1 MTDYLL
7 ELGANPQARRILNAI
22 GFPLPLPEKLARD
35 SSPWQAKPLAGKTV
49 ILGAT
54 PGSSVAPAVA
64 DILLAAGTTLHTGK
78 GVTHA
83 DARSVQALAENARVH
98 ALVLDATGV
107 DTIAGLRALYDFFH
121 PLVGRLARSGRVVVL
136 GRPSEEVK
144 TAEGAAAQRG
154 VEGFVRSVA
163 KEIGRKG
170 STANFVVVSEGAEG
184 RLAGVLRFLLSA
196 RSAFVTAQPIR
207 VTAGAKDTGAPS
219 FVKPLEGK
227 TALVTG
233 AARGIGAATAKL
245 LAQEGARV
253 ICLDRPADA
262 DATQALARDIG
273 GITLLVDLSE
283 DDAPKRVAEEI
294 AQLGGIDIVV
304 NNAGITRDKTLARMK
319 PEQWQSVID
328 VNLLAAH
335 RITEALLPHLREG
348 GRVIGL
354 SSVAGIAGNV
364 GQTAYAASKSAIIG
378 WVRVQSKALAD
389 RGITV
394 NAIAP
399 GFIETRLTA
408 AIPLAIREAG
418 RRLSAFSQG
427 GLPEDVAQAIL
438 FLASPGAQGVT
449 GQTLRVCGGALIG
462 A

>member
-22 GFPLPLPEKLARD
+22 GFPLPLPQKLARD
-35 SSPWQAKPLAGKTV
+35 NSPWQERPLAGANV
-49 ILGAT
+49 VLGAAQ
-54 PGSSVAPAVA
+54 GSE
-64 DILLAAGTTLHTGK
+64 LAEKLASHLTKAGASLHAGK
-78 GVTHA
+78 GFTHPE
-83 DARSVQALAENARVH
+83 ARPVDSLAESSQLN
-98 ALVLDATGV
+98 ALVLDATGI
-107 DTIAGLRALYDFFH
+107 DDIAGLRALYDFLH
-121 PLVGRLARSGRVVVL
+121 PLVGRLARCGRVVVV
-136 GRPSEEVK
+136 GRPADEMK

-163 KEIGRKG
+163 KEIGRRG
-170 STANFVVVSEGAEG
+170 STANLLVVAKGAEDRVEGA
-184 RLAGVLRFLLSA
+184 LRFLLSA
-196 RSAFVTAQPIR
+196 RSAFLTAQPIR
-207 VTAGAKDTGAPS
+207 VTARAKDAGAPA

-273 GITLLVDLSE
+273 GLTLLVDLAE
-283 DDAPKRVAEEI
+283 ADAPKRIAEEI
-294 AQLGGIDIVV
+294 AQLGGVDIIV

-328 VNLLAAH
+328 INLHAVH
-335 RITEALLPHLREG
+335 KVTEALLPHLRDN
-348 GRVIGL
+348 GRVICL

-378 WVRVQSKALAD
+378 WVNVQSEKLAD

-418 RRLSAFSQG
+418 RRLSALSQG
-427 GLPEDVAQAIL
+427 GQPEDVAQAIV
-438 FLASPGAQGVT
+438 FLASPGAQGIT
-449 GQTLRVCGGALIG
+449 GQTIRVCGGALIG

>member
-7 ELGANPQARRILNAI
+7 ELGANPRARRILNSI

-35 SSPWQAKPLAGKTV
+35 RAPWQARPLEGKSV

-54 PGSSVAPAVA
+54 PGSGTPIA
-64 DILLAAGTTLHTGK
+64 DVVLSAGASLYTAE

-83 DARSVQALAENARVH
+83 DARPLHALGEGSRAD
-98 ALVLDATGV
+98 ALVLDATGLS
-107 DTIAGLRALYDFFH
+107 TIAGMRALYDFFH

-136 GRPSEEVK
+136 GRPADEMGS
-144 TAEGAAAQRG
+144 AEGAAAQRG

-170 STANFVVVSEGAEG
+170 STANLVVVANGAEA
-184 RLAGVLRFLLSA
+184 RVEGVLRFLLSA
-196 RSAFVTAQPIR
+196 RSAFVTAQPIL
-207 VTAGAKDTGAPS
+207 VTAHAKEAGTPS
-219 FVKPLEGK
+219 FVKPLDGK
-227 TALVTG
+227 IALVTG

-253 ICLDRPADA
+253 VCLDRPADA
-262 DATQALARDIG
+262 DALQALARDIG
-273 GITLLVDLSE
+273 GITLLTDLTE
-283 DDAPKRVAEEI
+283 DDAPQRI
-294 AQLGGIDIVV
+294 ADELRSLGGVDVIV

-319 PEQWQSVID
+319 ADRWQSVMD
-328 VNLLAAH
+328 VNLLAVH
-335 RITEALLPHLREG
+335 RLTEALSPLLREG
-348 GRVIGL
+348 GRVICL

-364 GQTAYAASKSAIIG
+364 GQTAYAASKSGIIG
-378 WVRVQSKALAD
+378 WVRANSQKLAD
-389 RGITV
+389 RGVTV

-418 RRLSAFSQG
+418 RRLSALSQG
-427 GLPEDVAQAIL
+427 GQPEDVAQAIV

-449 GQTLRVCGGALIG
+449 GQTIRVCGGALIG

>member
-1 MTDYLL
+1 M
-7 ELGANPQARRILNAI
+7 
-22 GFPLPLPEKLARD
+22 
-35 SSPWQAKPLAGKTV
+35 
-49 ILGAT
+49 
-54 PGSSVAPAVA
+54 
-64 DILLAAGTTLHTGK
+64 
-78 GVTHA
+78 
-83 DARSVQALAENARVH
+83 
-98 ALVLDATGV
+98 
-107 DTIAGLRALYDFFH
+107 DTIAGMRALYDFFH

-136 GRPSEEVK
+136 ARPADQMDS
-144 TAEGAAAQRG
+144 AEAAAARRG

-170 STANFVVVSEGAEG
+170 STANLVVIEKGAEA
-184 RLAGVLRFLLSA
+184 RVEGVLRFLLSA

-207 VTAGAKDTGAPS
+207 VTARAKETAATA
-219 FVKPLEGK
+219 FVKPLDGK
-227 TALVTG
+227 TVLVTG

-253 ICLDRPADA
+253 VCLDRPADA
-262 DATQALARDIG
+262 DATQALARDIR
-273 GITLLVDLSE
+273 GITILTDLAE
-283 DDAPKRVAEEI
+283 DDAPQRVADEI
-294 AQLGGIDIVV
+294 AQLGGVDVIV

-319 PEQWQSVID
+319 PERWQSVMD
-328 VNLLAAH
+328 VNLLAVH
-335 RITEALLPHLREG
+335 RLTEALLPHLRDD
-348 GRVIGL
+348 GRVICL

-378 WVRVQSKALAD
+378 WVRAQSEKLAD

-418 RRLSAFSQG
+418 RRLSALSQG
-427 GLPEDVAQAIL
+427 GQPEDVAQAIV

-449 GQTLRVCGGALIG
+449 GQTIRVCGGALIG

>member
-1 MTDYLL
+1 MTDFLL
-7 ELGANPQARRILNAI
+7 ELGANPRARRILNSI

-35 SSPWQAKPLAGKTV
+35 HAPWQARPLEGKRV
-49 ILGAT
+49 VLEAT
-54 PGSSVAPAVA
+54 PGSAVPIA
-64 DILLAAGTTLHTGK
+64 DVLVSAGASLYAAE
-78 GVTHA
+78 GVTHPNA
-83 DARSVQALAENARVH
+83 KPLDALGEQSRAN

-107 DTIAGLRALYDFFH
+107 DTIAGMRALYDFFH

-136 GRPSEEVK
+136 ARPADQMDS
-144 TAEGAAAQRG
+144 AEAAAARRG

-170 STANFVVVSEGAEG
+170 STANLVVIEKGAEA
-184 RLAGVLRFLLSA
+184 RVEGVLRFLLSA

-207 VTAGAKDTGAPS
+207 VTARAKETAATA
-219 FVKPLEGK
+219 FVKPLDGK
-227 TALVTG
+227 TVLVTG

-253 ICLDRPADA
+253 VCLDRPADA

-273 GITLLVDLSE
+273 GITILTDLAE
-283 DDAPKRVAEEI
+283 DDAPQRVADEI
-294 AQLGGIDIVV
+294 AQLGGVDVIV

-319 PEQWQSVID
+319 PEQWQSVMD
-328 VNLLAAH
+328 VNLLAVH
-335 RITEALLPHLREG
+335 RLTEALLPHLRDD
-348 GRVIGL
+348 GRVICL

-364 GQTAYAASKSAIIG
+364 GQTAYAASKSATIG
-378 WVRVQSKALAD
+378 WVRAQSEKLAD

-418 RRLSAFSQG
+418 RRLSALSQG
-427 GLPEDVAQAIL
+427 GQPEDVAQAIV

-449 GQTLRVCGGALIG
+449 GQTIRVCGGALIG